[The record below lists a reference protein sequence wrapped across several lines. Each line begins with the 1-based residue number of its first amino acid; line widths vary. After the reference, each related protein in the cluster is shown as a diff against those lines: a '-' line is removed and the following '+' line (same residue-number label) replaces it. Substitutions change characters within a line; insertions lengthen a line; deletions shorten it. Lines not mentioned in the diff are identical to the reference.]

1 MYHIALYEN
10 GRFCSYVGGAVPT
23 LPEAL
28 DQLRSVAKAV
38 DAEEVKNYFG
48 YKFNRCGTPCALV
61 ILDRWDLPINNTE
74 D

>member
-10 GRFCSYVGGAVPT
+10 GHFCSYIGGAVAT
-23 LPEAL
+23 LEDAAESL
-28 DQLRSVAKAV
+28 KTLAEAV
-38 DAEEVKNYFG
+38 DAEEVKNYLG
-48 YKFNRCGTPCALV
+48 YKFNRCGTPCALI